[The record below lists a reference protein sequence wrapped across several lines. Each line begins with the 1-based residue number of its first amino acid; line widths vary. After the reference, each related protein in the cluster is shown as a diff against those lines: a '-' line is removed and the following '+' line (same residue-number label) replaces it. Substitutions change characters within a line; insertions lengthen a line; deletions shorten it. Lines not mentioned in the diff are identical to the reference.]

1 MKIFLCLLVL
11 FATASRASTPS
22 PVKHGRFYISDQPTE
37 NELTAFKKNTGA
49 VVVDL
54 RSIDELGNCS
64 EPATVSKLGMQYGR
78 VLFEKST
85 TIDPKVISQIDQQVA
100 DAKDKPVFLF
110 CKSGNR
116 ASAWLAIHLVK
127 KEKKSIDEAISIAKT
142 SGLQIDMEKA
152 VRTYLEKN

>member
-1 MKIFLCLLVL
+1 MKTILLTL
-11 FATASRASTPS
+11 FVVISLAHSS
-22 PVKHGRFYISDQPTE
+22 PQKYGRFYISGQPTE
-37 NELTAFKKNTGA
+37 EELTSFKKNTGA
-49 VVVDL
+49 VVMDL

-78 VLFEKST
+78 VLFEKSA
-85 TIDPKVISQIDQQVA
+85 TIDPEVIKQIDQQVA

-127 KEKKSIDEAISIAKT
+127 KENKSIDEAVSIAKT
-142 SGLQIDMEKA
+142 TGLKSDMEKA
-152 VRTYLEKN
+152 VREYLQKN